1 MSWHYLRERGAAFSL
16 PDYLGGLQSQ
26 QSRSKSTAARSSLLV
41 RPRDISRNSLS
52 GMTSKPSTGDLFGEL
67 LMSLPADSPARTSV
81 QLVVEWALPASVAAC
96 GLSISDLLRRLGLDL
111 YSPKT
116 SRRSVP
122 VALAPSYQD
131 LPNWGMTYDGVCW
144 ELGMS
149 VRPIDATDYG
159 SSLCEGRN
167 HHVPTPTASD
177 HIERVSTSTEKLN
190 YETNKSVSLDRWAK
204 HWPTPSAQESQPTQE
219 FIDEVK
225 ANQGDTHERLYLPG
239 RKHHTQRTLSRAVQ
253 TWPTPKAAD
262 SNPAGAPAM
271 LRYNEKTGRKTL
283 KTEVL
288 KRELWPTPTSSVGS
302 GSRNTPGSKAHPGIS
317 LDDAVRGDGGTGR
330 KQKEPMIGT
339 PTARMSRRSDSFK
352 EGRLPSPS
360 EFVESFPTPT
370 SQDHK
375 GRGAGSYDRHK
386 GLDNHVKKFPTPTAG
401 GGGGTSRSGD
411 RQDET
416 PSLEGMAR
424 HNRWPTP
431 GAADAKWRDTPHTA
445 QLRKEKGSQLGLH
458 AAVILEGQEQW
469 PTPRAAEWKGTGP
482 LGSKSHVY
490 RVEKGYLDATVQE
503 RGQITGPLNP
513 TWVEW
518 LMGWPTGWTDLK
530 QLGTD
535 KFRWWQHRHG
545 LS

>member
-67 LMSLPADSPARTSV
+67 LTSLPAGSPARTSV

-96 GLSISDLLRRLGLDL
+96 GLSISDLLRRLGLGL

-122 VALAPSYQD
+122 VALAPSYMD

-149 VRPIDATDYG
+149 VRPIDATESG
-159 SSLCEGRN
+159 SSLCGGRN

-190 YETNKSVSLDRWAK
+190 FETNKSVSLDRWVGM
-204 HWPTPSAQESQPTQE
+204 WPTPGAQESNPTQE
-219 FIDEVK
+219 FIDEAK
-225 ANQGDTHERLYLPG
+225 ENQKETHERLYLPG
-239 RKHHTQRTLSRAVQ
+239 RKHHTQRTLSRAIH
-253 TWPTPKAAD
+253 
-262 SNPAGAPAM
+262 
-271 LRYNEKTGRKTL
+271 
-283 KTEVL
+283 
-288 KRELWPTPTSSVGS
+288 LWPTPTSSVGS
-302 GSRNTPGSKAHPGIS
+302 GSRNTPDSKAHPGIS

-330 KQKEPMIGT
+330 REPAIPPIGT
-339 PTARMSRRSDSFK
+339 PTGMDAQGQGSRRSERFA
-352 EGRLPSPS
+352 RNTAPTPS
-360 EFVESFPTPT
+360 EFVKKWPTPTSGKGGADLGRQERENSGGDDLLTAVTREEFPTPT
-370 SQDHK
+370 AQDHK
-375 GRGAGSYDRHK
+375 GRGEGSYDRHK
-386 GLDNHVKKFPTPTAG
+386 GLDNHVKK
-401 GGGGTSRSGD
+401 
-411 RQDET
+411 
-416 PSLEGMAR
+416 
-424 HNRWPTP
+424 WPTP
-431 GAADAKWRDTPHTA
+431 GAQDAKWRDTPHTA
-445 QLRKEKGSQLGLH
+445 QLRRDQGNQLGLH
-458 AAVILEGQEQW
+458 AAVILEGQETF
-469 PTPRAAEWKGTGP
+469 PTPRASEWKGTGP
-482 LGSKSHVY
+482 LGSKSHEY
-490 RVEKGYLDATVQE
+490 RVERGYLDATVQE

-535 KFRWWQHRHG
+535 KFLWWRHRHG

>member
-16 PDYLGGLQSQ
+16 PDYLDGLQSQ
-26 QSRSKSTAARSSLLV
+26 RSRSKSTAARSCLLV
-41 RPRDISRNSLS
+41 SPRDISRNSLS
-52 GMTSKPSTGDLFGEL
+52 GTTSRPSTGDLFGEL
-67 LMSLPADSPARTSV
+67 LTSLPAGSPARTSV

-96 GLSISDLLRRLGLDL
+96 GLSISDLLRRLGLGL

-149 VRPIDATDYG
+149 VRPIDATESG

-177 HIERVSTSTEKLN
+177 HIERESTSTEKLN

-204 HWPTPSAQESQPTQE
+204 HWPTPGAQESTPTQE

-253 TWPTPKAAD
+253 TWPTP
-262 SNPAGAPAM
+262 
-271 LRYNEKTGRKTL
+271 
-283 KTEVL
+283 
-288 KRELWPTPTSSVGS
+288 TSSVGS
-302 GSRNTPGSKAHPGIS
+302 GSRNTPGSKAHPGLS

-330 KQKEPMIGT
+330 TWPT
-339 PTARMSRRSDSFK
+339 PKASKSGPDLGRPGRAKSGGDDLLTAVTR
-352 EGRLPSPS
+352 E
-360 EFVESFPTPT
+360 EFPTPT

-375 GRGAGSYDRHK
+375 GRGEGSYDRHK
-386 GLDNHVKKFPTPTAG
+386 GLDNHVKK
-401 GGGGTSRSGD
+401 
-411 RQDET
+411 
-416 PSLEGMAR
+416 
-424 HNRWPTP
+424 WPTP
-431 GAADAKWRDTPHTA
+431 GAQDAKWRDTPHTA
-445 QLRKEKGSQLGLH
+445 QLRKDQGNQLGLH
-458 AAVILEGQEQW
+458 AAVILEDQAPW
-469 PTPRAAEWKGTGP
+469 PTPRASEWKGTGP
-482 LGSKSHVY
+482 LGSKSHEY
-490 RVEKGYLDATVQE
+490 RLDRGYLDATVQE
-503 RGQITGPLNP
+503 RGQTTGPLNP

-530 QLGTD
+530 QLETD
-535 KFRWWQHRHG
+535 KFRWWQHKHG
-545 LS
+545 LF

>member
-16 PDYLGGLQSQ
+16 PDYLDGLQSQ
-26 QSRSKSTAARSSLLV
+26 RSRSKSTAARSSLLV
-41 RPRDISRNSLS
+41 RPRDISSASRS
-52 GMTSKPSTGDLFGEL
+52 GMTSQPSTGDLFGDL
-67 LMSLPADSPARTSV
+67 LTSLPAGSPARTSV

-96 GLSISDLLRRLGLDL
+96 GLSISDLLRKLGLAL
-111 YSPKT
+111 SSPKT

-144 ELGMS
+144 ELGTL
-149 VRPIDATDYG
+149 VRPIDATECG

-177 HIERVSTSTEKLN
+177 HIERESSSTETLN
-190 YETNKSVSLDRWAK
+190 YQTNKSVSLDRWAK
-204 HWPTPSAQESQPTQE
+204 HWPTPGAQESTPTQE

-225 ANQGDTHERLYLPG
+225 ENQGETHERLYLPG

-253 TWPTPKAAD
+253 TWPTP
-262 SNPAGAPAM
+262 
-271 LRYNEKTGRKTL
+271 
-283 KTEVL
+283 
-288 KRELWPTPTSSVGS
+288 TSSVGS
-302 GSRNTPGSKAHPGIS
+302 GSRNTPGSKAHPGLS

-330 KQKEPMIGT
+330 TWPT
-339 PTARMSRRSDSFK
+339 PKASKSGPDLGRPGRAKSGGDDLLTAVTR
-352 EGRLPSPS
+352 E
-360 EFVESFPTPT
+360 EFPTPT
-370 SQDHK
+370 AQDHK
-375 GRGAGSYDRHK
+375 GRGEGSYDRHK

-411 RQDET
+411 RIDEV

-431 GAADAKWRDTPHTA
+431 GAQDAKWRDTPHTA
-445 QLRKEKGSQLGLH
+445 QLRKEQGNQLGLH
-458 AAVILEGQEQW
+458 AAVILEEQEVF
-469 PTPRAAEWKGTGP
+469 PTPRASEWKGTGP
-482 LGSKSHVY
+482 LGSKSHEY
-490 RVEKGYLDATVQE
+490 RLDRGYLDATVQE
-503 RGQITGPLNP
+503 RGQTTGPLNP

-535 KFRWWQHRHG
+535 KFLWWQHKHG
-545 LS
+545 LF